1 MVFALG
7 LLSAGLVGLM
17 IFPALSARAERL
29 ARRRVEALFPM
40 SIEEL
45 TAEKDGLRAE
55 FAVLQRRLERRAET
69 ARAGKAA
76 EMEELGRRAVRIE
89 TLSADVAARDL
100 VIAATEGERD
110 AARKALAATEE
121 ALAATKAELEA
132 ARNRVATLEPLQIQ
146 TVEDLETARAAG
158 EVLTQ
163 RLGATEAEREA
174 ARADIA
180 ARAAAHAELAQR
192 HDRTLQDLD
201 ARRITIS
208 DLETRLATERGRADE
223 AERRLAAE
231 RIAAAEQIAAAERAA
246 AARLAAAERPAD
258 EGATLADQ
266 ILTDNE
272 DLRRR
277 IAALADQMLAAE
289 ARAPA
294 A

>member
-1 MVFALG
+1 LIESLMVFALG
-7 LLSAGLVGLM
+7 VLVAVLFGLM
-17 IFPALSARAERL
+17 IFPALNARAERL

-40 SIEEL
+40 SIDEL

-55 FAVLQRRLERRAET
+55 FAVLQRRLERKADA
-69 ARAGKAA
+69 ARSGQAA

-89 TLSADVAARDL
+89 ALTSEIAARDL
-100 VIAATEGERD
+100 TIAATEGERD
-110 AARKALAATEE
+110 AARAKLAATEAE
-121 ALAATKAELEA
+121 LSAAKSELEA
-132 ARNRVATLEPLQIQ
+132 ARNRLATLEPQHTETLAA
-146 TVEDLETARAAG
+146 LEAARAAG
-158 EVLTQ
+158 EALTQ
-163 RLGATEAEREA
+163 RLGATEGEREA
-174 ARADIA
+174 ARADTA
-180 ARAAAHAELAQR
+180 ARAAAHAELTQR

-208 DLETRLATERGRADE
+208 DLETRLATERARAEE

-231 RIAAAEQIAAAERAA
+231 RV
-246 AARLAAAERPAD
+246 AAAERPARPAD
-258 EGATLADQ
+258 EAAILA
-266 ILTDNE
+266 DNE